1 MTPGRFSL
9 TLWSKMIT
17 SVHNPRVQ
25 SVRRLVTQAKARR
38 EQGEF
43 VIEGVRLAEE
53 AFQADCEVR
62 LVLFTEKLDSRGW
75 AVQNSFTA
83 RGVPTEQVS
92 DAVMHT
98 VSQTE
103 TPQGILAVLAIR
115 PMPLPNS
122 PHFLLILDA
131 IRDPG
136 NMGTILRT
144 ATAAGVQGV
153 LLAPGCVDVWSP
165 KVVRAGMGA
174 HFRLPI
180 ISMDWP
186 ELERFLIHSAS
197 SLHVFLA
204 DSSAGIPYT
213 RADFRSP
220 LALIVG
226 GEAAG
231 AGSESFS
238 IAEDKV
244 HIPMQ
249 GGSESLNAATAASI
263 LLFEVQRQRGQ
274 DLT

>member
-1 MTPGRFSL
+1 MP
-9 TLWSKMIT
+9 WSKMIT
-17 SVHNPRVQ
+17 SVHNPRVERVRKLLTQ
-25 SVRRLVTQAKARR
+25 SKARR

-53 AFQADCEVR
+53 AFQADWEVR
-62 LVLFTEKLDSRGW
+62 LVLSTEKLDSRGQ
-75 AVQNSFTA
+75 ALQNGFTA
-83 RGVPTEQVS
+83 RGVPTQQVS
-92 DAVMHT
+92 DTVMHT
-98 VSQTE
+98 ISQTE
-103 TPQGILAVLAIR
+103 TPQGILAVLAIKLI
-115 PMPLPNS
+115 PLPNS
-122 PHFLLILDA
+122 PHFMLLLDE

-144 ATAAGVQGV
+144 AAAAGVQGV
-153 LLAPGCVDVWSP
+153 MLTPGCVDAWSP

-180 ISMDWP
+180 ISLGWP
-186 ELERFLIHSAS
+186 ELKRFFIQSGS
-197 SLHVFLA
+197 GLHIFLA

-213 RADFRSP
+213 QADFRPP

-231 AGSESFS
+231 AGTESFS

-249 GGSESLNAATAASI
+249 GGSESLNAAAAASI
-263 LLFEVQRQRGQ
+263 LLFEVQRQRAQGK
-274 DLT
+274 